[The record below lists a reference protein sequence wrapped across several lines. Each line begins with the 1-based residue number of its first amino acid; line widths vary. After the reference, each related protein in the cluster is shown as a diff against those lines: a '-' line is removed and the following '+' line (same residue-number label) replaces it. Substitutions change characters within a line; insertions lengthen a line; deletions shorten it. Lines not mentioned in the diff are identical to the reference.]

1 MELRRVD
8 SLPPY
13 ALGRLRELTLQL
25 RRDGVDVVDLGFGNP
40 DLPPPACALLR
51 LAAAVDDPSNHRYST
66 SRGLPNLRAAIA
78 ERYRAYFNVDLDPE
92 HEVVHTIG
100 AKEGCA
106 HLMWLLLEPGDVAL
120 VPTPAY
126 PSHLQAPALAGAS
139 VETFPVDPATFIES
153 AAGAYESAVL
163 RHGVRPRVLLFSFP
177 NNPTT
182 ATVDPKLM
190 HRIVEFA
197 RERSLFLVHDFA
209 YADLGFD
216 GYRPPSLLEVEGARE
231 CSVELYTMT
240 KSFSMA
246 GWRSGFALGNAK
258 VLAGFVRL
266 KSWLD
271 YGSFQPLQ
279 IAAITALRETPD
291 YPDVLCEQYRAR
303 RDVLCAG
310 LEGLGWSVEAPQA
323 TMFVW
328 AEIPGP
334 YRSLGSVAFSE
345 LLLMDAAVT
354 TSPGVSFG
362 PGGEG
367 FMRFALVE
375 NEQRIRQALRGMADF
390 FRMWPR
396 VRQTAGQSS

>member
-13 ALGRLRELTLQL
+13 ALGRLRELTQQL

-40 DLPPPACALLR
+40 DLPPPPGALLR
-51 LAAAVDDPSNHRYST
+51 LAAAVDDPRNHRYSI
-66 SRGLPNLRAAIA
+66 SRGLPNLRVAIA
-78 ERYRAYFNVDLDPE
+78 ERYRTHYGVELDPE

-106 HLMWLLLEPGDVAL
+106 HLMWLLLEPGDIAL

-126 PSHLQAPALAGAS
+126 PSHLQAPALAGAV
-139 VETFPVDPATFIES
+139 VETFPVEPATFLDA
-153 AAGAYESAVL
+153 AAGAYENAVL

-182 ATVDPKLM
+182 AAVDLELM
-190 HRIVEFA
+190 SRIVEFA
-197 RERSLFLVHDFA
+197 REHSLFLVHDFA

-216 GYRPPSLLEVEGARE
+216 GYQPPSLLEVEGARD

-246 GWRSGFALGNAK
+246 GWRSGFALGNTK
-258 VLAGFVRL
+258 VLGGFVRL

-279 IAAITALRETPD
+279 IAAITALRETPE
-291 YPDVLCEQYRAR
+291 YPDVLCELYRGR
-303 RDVLCAG
+303 RDTLCDG
-310 LEGLGWSVEAPQA
+310 LERLGWSVVAPKA

-328 AEIPGP
+328 AGIPEP
-334 YRSLGSVAFSE
+334 YESLGSLAFSE
-345 LLLMDAAVT
+345 LLLMEGAVT

-367 FMRFALVE
+367 FVRLALVE
-375 NEQRIRQALRGMADF
+375 NEQRIRQALRGLTDF
-390 FRMWPR
+390 FLVWPGL
-396 VRQTAGQSS
+396 RQTTA